1 MIDFQNTLIKLVIFD
16 AEGAALNNY
25 PVIVQYYSF
34 SDRIW
39 VNLYTQ
45 TIIKGGLYIQG
56 NIDNP
61 TAEEIPFFNYI
72 RSENIPPVRI
82 IPAEHIAT
90 GTESQQVIASTCS
103 FNFYE
108 DEGYLYEFH
117 FGKLWMVPEDVITTA
132 GATFKGFQPIASF
145 YPVGRPVS
153 VPDHSPIPI
162 NELYTNLVSE
172 IDTATRSS
180 GSSAF
185 KLSNISLKLKAFIQ
199 RDGDTVSASLL
210 DLTNSEEANG
220 DAISELTFDITPT
233 PTGESTL
240 ATLPDVTGLTETAVR
255 RVLKSLN
262 LRLNPV
268 YQKNLDVVNGDSFKQ
283 SPVEGDAI
291 QPNQLI
297 TVIFSKHE

>member
-1 MIDFQNTLIKLVIFD
+1 MIDFQNTLIKLIIFD
-16 AEGAALNNY
+16 TEGVTLNNY
-25 PVIVQYYSF
+25 PVIVQYYNF
-34 SDRIW
+34 LNQAW
-39 VNLYTQ
+39 TNLYTQ
-45 TIIKGGLYIQG
+45 TIIKGGIYIQG
-56 NIDNP
+56 NIDSP
-61 TAEEIPFFNYI
+61 TTEEIPFFDYI
-72 RSENIPPVRI
+72 RDGQIPPIRI

-90 GTESQQVIASTCS
+90 GTESQQVIASTCA

-108 DEGYLYEFH
+108 DQGYLFEFH
-117 FGKLWMVPEDVITTA
+117 FGTLWMVPEEVTTA
-132 GATFKGFQPIASF
+132 LGANFKGFIPLTSP
-145 YPVGRPVS
+145 YPTSRPVTE
-153 VPDHSPIPI
+153 PDHSPIPI

-172 IDTATRSS
+172 IDTATRTS
-180 GSSAF
+180 GTSAF

-210 DLTNSEEANG
+210 DLTNSEDANG
-220 DAISELTFDITPT
+220 EAISELTFDITPT
-233 PTGESTL
+233 PTETGTL

>member
-1 MIDFQNTLIKLVIFD
+1 MIDFQNTLIKLVIFES
-16 AEGAALNNY
+16 EGVTLTDY
-25 PVIVQYYSF
+25 PVIVQYYHF
-34 SDRIW
+34 LDRTW
-39 VNLYTQ
+39 KNLYTE
-45 TIIKGGLYIQG
+45 TIIKGGLYIQR
-56 NIDNP
+56 NIDEA
-61 TAEEIPFFNYI
+61 TTEEGPFFDYI
-72 RSENIPPVRI
+72 RSGDIPPVRI

-90 GTESQQVIASTCS
+90 GTESQQVIASACS
-103 FNFYE
+103 LNYYE
-108 DEGYLYEFH
+108 DEDYLFEFH
-117 FGKLWMVPEDVITTA
+117 FGTLWMAPADIIAAA

-145 YPVGRPVS
+145 YPISRPS
-153 VPDHSPIPI
+153 EPDHSPIPI
-162 NELYTNLVSE
+162 NELYTNIVSE

-180 GSSAF
+180 GTAAF

-233 PTGESTL
+233 PSAEGTL
-240 ATLPDVTGLTETAVR
+240 ATIPDVTGLTETAVR

-283 SPVEGDAI
+283 SPAVGDTI